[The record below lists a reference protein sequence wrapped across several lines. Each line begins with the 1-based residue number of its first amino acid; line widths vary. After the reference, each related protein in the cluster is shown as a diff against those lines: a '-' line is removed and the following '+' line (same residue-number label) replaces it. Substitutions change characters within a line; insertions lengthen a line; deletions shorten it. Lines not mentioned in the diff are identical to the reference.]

1 MGKVD
6 MPYRCHIFL
15 YTGGPL
21 GQASVKGGHDQ
32 GKAARTVQKAETH
45 TQSRKTVVRVGGGA
59 ASANHAV
66 SVSMAFYR
74 PQRNEGEE
82 AMATLAVSVA
92 AL

>member
-1 MGKVD
+1 MIREKQRELFRRRRLT
-6 MPYRCHIFL
+6 PN
-15 YTGGPL
+15 
-21 GQASVKGGHDQ
+21 Q
-32 GKAARTVQKAETH
+32 GKLSSV
-45 TQSRKTVVRVGGGA
+45 SGGGA

-74 PQRNEGEE
+74 PQRNESEE